1 MPHATTEAGCK
12 GFFRRTVRGSRT
24 YECHYEKKCTI
35 QKEYR
40 NCCRACRYIRCLKAG
55 LDPKLVCADRG
66 PIKKRSEDIPDLPS
80 DSLEPPTPARADTSP
95 ASCTPG
101 TSSMAL
107 FRPSAFRPTKVE
119 PFETSGALARANCI
133 RIPEL
138 DELPLGAK
146 RIIRLFENSDAA
158 AIAQYFVSAERLCDV
173 YGDPSLDPTTTQ
185 LGSKYNVNVPASEAL
200 RRPGAIC
207 PRIPADWRPLKVASV
222 KNFTHDYLRTIAHF
236 FDWASHLPEM
246 ERLSDG
252 DKVWKLI
259 FFMPGY
265 EKFQELLITGRLVP
279 CTWLLM
285 CHRSA
290 IQNANGIVITAGE
303 YLPANGYHKMEPEI
317 RPLHVVA
324 DAAMSDLVE
333 PFQELSISEA
343 EYAFL
348 RVICLCQPVPKMSPE
363 GTELIR
369 KAKDKYLGV
378 LSEIVRKTGGDDAL
392 DKIIQRIGR
401 IMLLLPA
408 AERVAQLDDATLSMM
423 SLFNYAGFQGNLTWD
438 IHVKKS
444 SH

>member
-1 MPHATTEAGCK
+1 
-12 GFFRRTVRGSRT
+12 
-24 YECHYEKKCTI
+24 
-35 QKEYR
+35 
-40 NCCRACRYIRCLKAG
+40 
-55 LDPKLVCADRG
+55 
-66 PIKKRSEDIPDLPS
+66 
-80 DSLEPPTPARADTSP
+80 
-95 ASCTPG
+95 
-101 TSSMAL
+101 MAL
-107 FRPSAFRPTKVE
+107 FRPSAFRPAKVE
-119 PFETSGALARANCI
+119 PFETIGALARANCI
-133 RIPEL
+133 QIPEL

-146 RIIRLFENSDAA
+146 RIIRLFDNSDAA
-158 AIAQYFVSAERLCDV
+158 AITEYFVSAERLCDV
-173 YGDPSLDPTTTQ
+173 YGDPSLDPTIMQ
-185 LGSKYNVNVPASEAL
+185 LGGKYNVNIPASEAL

-246 ERLSDG
+246 ERLSDS
-252 DKVWKLI
+252 DR
-259 FFMPGY
+259 
-265 EKFQELLITGRLVP
+265 ELLITGRLVP

-392 DKIIQRIGR
+392 DRIIQRIGR